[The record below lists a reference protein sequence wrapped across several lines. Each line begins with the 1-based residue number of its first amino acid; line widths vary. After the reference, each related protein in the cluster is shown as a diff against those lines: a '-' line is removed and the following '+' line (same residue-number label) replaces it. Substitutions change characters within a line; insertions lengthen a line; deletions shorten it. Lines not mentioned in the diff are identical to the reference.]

1 MNQAPI
7 TVVVADDQRII
18 REGLATILGTMD
30 GIRVVAAAED
40 GTEALALTLQHEARV
55 VLMDLHMPGVDG
67 IEATRRLHEQRPDTA
82 VVVLTT
88 YTDDD
93 SILAAL
99 EAGAIGYLTK
109 NASADDIRRAIEA
122 AAAGHTVLDPAAAR
136 VLHAARR
143 ADAASKA
150 TGDLPDSLTE
160 REAQVLALIAAG
172 LSNAEIAAKLHIT
185 RSTVKTHINQIF
197 AKTSSRDRPQ
207 AIVYAHRHRLTAT
220 DDREFE
226 TPGRHDPSARRAQ
239 QRRRTDP

>member
-1 MNQAPI
+1 LNQAPI
-7 TVVVADDQRII
+7 TVVVADDQRIV

-30 GIRVVAAAED
+30 NMRVAAAAGD
-40 GTEALALTLQHEARV
+40 GAEAVALALEHEAQV

-67 IEATRRLHEQRPDTA
+67 IEATRRLREAHPATA

-99 EAGAIGYLTK
+99 ESGAIGYLTK

-122 AAAGHTVLDPAAAR
+122 AAAGHTVLDPTAAAR

-143 ADAASKA
+143 ADATPEAAGK
-150 TGDLPDSLTE
+150 LPDSLTE
-160 REAQVLALIAAG
+160 REAEVLAMIGAG
-172 LSNAEIAAKLHIT
+172 LSNAEIAAELYIS

-197 AKTSSRDRPQ
+197 AKTGSRDRSQ
-207 AIVYAHRHRLTAT
+207 AIVYAHQHGLTSTDGRKRH
-220 DDREFE
+220 
-226 TPGRHDPSARRAQ
+226 Q
-239 QRRRTDP
+239 